1 MLKKIIYLIVSGGLL
16 LSGCSL
22 DYEPLNGPSSGSFPA
37 SEEEAMAEIGRA
49 SCRER
54 V

>member
-1 MLKKIIYLIVSGGLL
+1 MKIHKKIIYLREINIMFIKDKIF
-16 LSGCSL
+16 
-22 DYEPLNGPSSGSFPA
+22 DYYINKALKYS
-37 SEEEAMAEIGRA
+37 AEIGRA